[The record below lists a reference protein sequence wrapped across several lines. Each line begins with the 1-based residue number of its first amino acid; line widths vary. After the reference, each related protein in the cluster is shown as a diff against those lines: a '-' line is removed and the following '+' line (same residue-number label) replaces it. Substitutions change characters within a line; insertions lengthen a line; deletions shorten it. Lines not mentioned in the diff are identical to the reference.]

1 LRRRLPSS
9 GTASDR
15 VFEMVPY
22 FKMLLCQKR
31 SRYFERKGFS
41 EALTKRM
48 NLLTAT

>member
-1 LRRRLPSS
+1 MRRRLPSS

-22 FKMLLCQKR
+22 FKMLQCEKR

-41 EALTKRM
+41 EALKERL
-48 NLLTAT
+48 NPSVAT